1 MHISHDNHGGITSIA
16 EQPPLDGLLTQVNLI
31 NVDHELEKPLTRSV
45 TADVGLL
52 DSRRPWR
59 PLSRS

>member
-16 EQPPLDGLLTQVNLI
+16 VEQPPLDGLLTQVNLI

-52 DSRRPWR
+52 DSP
-59 PLSRS
+59 RS